1 MSGKKKILI
10 VEDEVNLREL
20 VKARLEEN
28 NYEVIT
34 AADGFNA
41 ITQSRKVKP
50 DLIILDLMIP
60 HIDGYAVCRLLK
72 STPELSSIPVIMFT
86 ARTSIDDMR
95 RGMEMGADA
104 YLMKPFKPEEMLAKI
119 RELLERNESP
129 PEAAPAAT
137 QGGSSSGGVPE
148 KDGQASSEN
157 SAGSGTGPTAK

>member
-1 MSGKKKILI
+1 MSEKKKILI
-10 VEDEVNLREL
+10 VEDEANLREL

-34 AADGFNA
+34 VADGFNA

-60 HIDGYAVCRLLK
+60 HIDGYAVCRVLK

-86 ARTSIDDMR
+86 ARTSMDDLR

-119 RELLERNESP
+119 RELLERRESP
-129 PEAAPAAT
+129 PEAAPAVT
-137 QGGSSSGGVPE
+137 QGGPVGGVVSEQGGQTSPE
-148 KDGQASSEN
+148 N
-157 SAGSGTGPTAK
+157 TAGSGAGPSAK